1 MRSRRPTLIKMDST
15 CSDMTLPPLLAGIQ
29 SPEDV
34 KALSPKQLP
43 QLAEE
48 VRALLIETLSR
59 TGGHLAPNLGVVELS
74 IALHRV
80 FATPRDKILFDV
92 SHQSYVHKILTGRA
106 GQMHSIR
113 QKGGLS
119 GFMKRS
125 ESEHDAFG
133 AGHAGTALSAALGM
147 AAARDLA
154 RDDYHV
160 VAVVGD
166 GAFTCGTTLEG
177 LNSIASTTRR
187 FILVLNDNEW
197 SIDKNVGALSRYFSS
212 LQETQA
218 YAWLKKRANY
228 FLENLAGDK
237 TREQATRLI
246 TAARSLISPLSFF
259 RELGLTY
266 YGPVDG
272 HDTHRLERVLRMI
285 SRLNE
290 PAVLHIIT
298 QKGRGYEPAV
308 QNPTKFHGVGKYDI
322 EDGATQSG
330 GTTYSEVFGN
340 CLSDIAREDPRVV
353 AITAAMPSGTKLDIF
368 RKHFPKRFFDV
379 GIAEEH
385 AAVFACGLATQGFK
399 PYLAVYSTFMQR
411 CVDMIEHDAA
421 LQNLPVRF
429 CMDRAGLSPD
439 DGPTHHGLFD
449 ISMLR
454 VIPNLIMMQ
463 PKDEAE
469 FCNML
474 VTMNGINHGPSAIR
488 YPRGVGE
495 GVSLPEEPESL
506 PIGKA
511 EVIAESAED
520 TVALVALG
528 NMNSLAARVRGLLLE
543 RGVSCS
549 HINARFIK
557 PLDEE
562 LLLRV
567 AGQRRL
573 IVTLED
579 HSIVGGFGS
588 AVEEALMQARCH
600 TDVLRIGWPDAFVEH
615 GSLEQLRQMHGLT
628 PAAVAQ
634 RIEERMSLPA
644 TGV

>member
-1 MRSRRPTLIKMDST
+1 MKMDST
-15 CSDMTLPPLLAGIQ
+15 CCESRPELPPLLAGIK
-29 SPEDV
+29 SPADV
-34 KALSPKQLP
+34 KALAARDLP
-43 QLAEE
+43 ELAAE
-48 VRALLIETLSR
+48 VRSVLIETLSR

-80 FATPRDKILFDV
+80 FETPRDKILFDV
-92 SHQSYVHKILTGRA
+92 SHQSYVHKMLTGRA
-106 GQMHSIR
+106 AQLHSIR

-125 ESEHDAFG
+125 ESAHDAYG

-154 RDDYHV
+154 HDDYHV

-177 LNSIASTTRR
+177 LNSIASTTRK

-197 SIDKNVGALSRYFSS
+197 SIDKNVGALSRYFTS
-212 LQETQA
+212 LQQTQT
-218 YAWLKKRANY
+218 YNWLKKRANY
-228 FLENLAGDK
+228 FLQNLAGDK
-237 TREQATRLI
+237 AREQATRLI
-246 TAARSLISPLSFF
+246 TAARSLISPLGFF

-272 HDTHRLERVLRMI
+272 HDTQRLERILRLI
-285 SRLNE
+285 TRQNE

-308 QNPTKFHGVGKYDI
+308 QNPTKFHGVGQYDI

-330 GTTYSEVFGN
+330 GTTYSEVFGHS
-340 CLSDIAREDPRVV
+340 LSDIARRDPKVV

-368 RKHFPKRFFDV
+368 RKQFPKRFYDV

-385 AAVFACGLATQGFK
+385 AALFACGMATQGLK

-469 FCNML
+469 FCRML
-474 VTMNGINHGPSAIR
+474 VTMNGIDHCPSAIR

-495 GVSLPEEPESL
+495 GVPMPEDPQPLPL
-506 PIGKA
+506 GKA
-511 EVIAESAED
+511 ELLEEQPGD

-528 NMNSLAARVRGLLLE
+528 NMNSVAARVRKLLGE
-543 RGVSCS
+543 RGIQCS
-549 HINARFIK
+549 LVNARFIK

-562 LLLRV
+562 LLLRL
-567 AGQRRL
+567 ARGRRL

-588 AVEEALMQARCH
+588 AVEELLVQERAAA
-600 TDVLRIGWPDAFVEH
+600 DVLRIGWPDAFVEH
-615 GSLEQLRQMHGLT
+615 GSLEQLRALHGLT
-628 PAAVAQ
+628 PDAIAE
-634 RIEERMSLPA
+634 RIELRLKPL
-644 TGV
+644 

>member
-1 MRSRRPTLIKMDST
+1 MPKHHPQMKMDST
-15 CSDMTLPPLLAGIQ
+15 CSEQYKLPPLLAGIK

-34 KALSPKQLP
+34 KALPARELP

-48 VRALLIETLSR
+48 VRGLLIETLSR

-80 FATPRDKILFDV
+80 FETPRDKILFDV

-106 GQMHSIR
+106 EQLHSIR

-125 ESEHDAFG
+125 ESVHDAYG

-177 LNSIASTTRR
+177 LNSIASTTRK

-197 SIDKNVGALSRYFSS
+197 SIDKNVGALSRYFTS
-212 LQETQA
+212 LQQTHT
-218 YAWLKKRANY
+218 YNWLKKRANY
-228 FLENLAGDK
+228 FLQNLAGDK
-237 TREQATRLI
+237 TREQASRLI

-272 HDTHRLERVLRMI
+272 HDTQRLERILRLI
-285 SRLNE
+285 TRQNE

-308 QNPTKFHGVGKYDI
+308 QNPTKFHGVGQYAI
-322 EDGATQSG
+322 EDGATHSG
-330 GTTYSEVFGN
+330 GTTYSEVFGS
-340 CLSDIAREDPRVV
+340 CLSDIARRDPKVV

-368 RKHFPKRFFDV
+368 RKQFPKRFFDV

-385 AAVFACGLATQGFK
+385 AAIFACGMATQGLK

-454 VIPNLIMMQ
+454 VIPNLVMMQ

-469 FCNML
+469 FCRML
-474 VTMNGINHGPSAIR
+474 VTMNGLEHCPSAIR

-495 GVSLPEEPESL
+495 GVPVPQEPQPLPL
-506 PIGKA
+506 GKA
-511 EVIAESAED
+511 ELLAETPED

-528 NMNSLAARVRGLLLE
+528 NMNSVAARVRALLSE
-543 RGVSCS
+543 RGIRCTHV
-549 HINARFIK
+549 NARFIK

-562 LLLRV
+562 LLLGL
-567 AGQRRL
+567 GQGRRL

-579 HSIVGGFGS
+579 HSVVGGFGS
-588 AVEEALMQARCH
+588 AVEELLVQQRATA
-600 TDVLRIGWPDAFVEH
+600 DVLRIGWPDAFVEH
-615 GSLEQLRQMHGLT
+615 GSLEQLRRQHGLT
-628 PAAVAQ
+628 PEAIAERIAQ
-634 RIEERMSLPA
+634 RLS
-644 TGV
+644 V